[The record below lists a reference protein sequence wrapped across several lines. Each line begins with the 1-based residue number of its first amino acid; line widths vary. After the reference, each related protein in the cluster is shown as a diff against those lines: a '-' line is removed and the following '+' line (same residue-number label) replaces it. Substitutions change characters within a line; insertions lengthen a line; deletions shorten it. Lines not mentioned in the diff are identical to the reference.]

1 MVKVLVADENLETNL
16 GCCNYLANDKELNIS
31 NVFNG
36 LNVINKYYEDNPNV
50 LVINSDFK
58 DNWRPSG
65 GSDIAC
71 GSSGSGAGSIPGKR
85 ESAG

>member
-36 LNVINKYYEDNPNV
+36 LNVINKYYEDN
-50 LVINSDFK
+50 INL
-58 DNWRPSG
+58 
-65 GSDIAC
+65 
-71 GSSGSGAGSIPGKR
+71 
-85 ESAG
+85 